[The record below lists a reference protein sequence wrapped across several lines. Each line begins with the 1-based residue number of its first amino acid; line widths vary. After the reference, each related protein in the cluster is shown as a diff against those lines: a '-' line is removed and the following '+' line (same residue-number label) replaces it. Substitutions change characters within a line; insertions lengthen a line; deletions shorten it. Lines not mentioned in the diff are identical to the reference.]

1 MKIEYKVRK
10 VTKFIVTRYEEND
23 SGNVGS
29 STQHGEFDNE
39 ETAYAVGYALAQA
52 DQTRL
57 EIPLGD
63 TRIMFPSSPGF
74 DFVGAAN

>member
-23 SGNVGS
+23 NATVGS

-39 ETAYAVGYALAQA
+39 EIAMAVGTALASA
-52 DQTRL
+52 DQHRL
-57 EIPLGD
+57 GIPPGD
-63 TRIMFPSSPGF
+63 MRIMYPMPFGM
-74 DFVGAAN
+74 DQTN